1 MLTGRPRQF
10 ELTLTDTERRALTAA
25 AHSRT
30 LPYSHVRR
38 AQIIRRSAAG
48 GSNTEVARDFG
59 LGDRQLRDA

>member
-10 ELTLTDTERRALTAA
+10 ELMLTETERRALTAA

-38 AQIIRRSAAG
+38 AQIILRSATG
-48 GSNTEVARDFG
+48 ESNTSIARAFG
-59 LGDRQLRDA
+59 LAVQTVGH